1 MKLPP
6 PDVDR
11 FGNRIRPAAV
21 TPEFVA
27 RNVRG
32 VMMAAF
38 LPVEITAAA
47 LGIEVGEAEWLM
59 CAARSDLRMMSAS
72 VDQAKER
79 MSPTR

>member
-1 MKLPP
+1 MRR
-6 PDVDR
+6 DVDQ

-38 LPVEITAAA
+38 LPVETIAAA
-47 LGIEVGEAEWLM
+47 LGIEVGEAELFM
-59 CAARSDLRMMSAS
+59 CEARSDLRMMAAS

-79 MSPTR
+79 MVPTR